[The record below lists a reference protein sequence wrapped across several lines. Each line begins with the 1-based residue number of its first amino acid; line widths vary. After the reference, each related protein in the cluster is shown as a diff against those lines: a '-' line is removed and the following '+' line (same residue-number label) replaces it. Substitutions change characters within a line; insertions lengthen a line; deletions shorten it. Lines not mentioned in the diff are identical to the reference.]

1 MKRGYRTARRSMK
14 SKPVKKTPVR
24 GRKAMPKRSKKSMP
38 KTKKAMPK
46 TKKAKKPKSKSKP
59 KSKPK
64 SRSKSVHSSVKYSDV
79 RKCIVLFK
87 KYGLMK
93 SSDLVKWMNKNHPDK
108 VDNATPELTDDYK
121 VITGCFPIRK
131 KIFNLMKSM
140 SNVELSAPKKKSLL
154 EINGGMYGMGGMYDD
169 DEPVE

>member
-24 GRKAMPKRSKKSMP
+24 GRKAMPKTKKAMPKRTKKSMP
-38 KTKKAMPK
+38 KTKKSMPK
-46 TKKAKKPKSKSKP
+46 TKKAKKPKSKKP

-87 KYGLMK
+87 KYIYNK
-93 SSDLVKWMNKNHPDK
+93 SRWNKFFSK
-108 VDNATPELTDDYK
+108 
-121 VITGCFPIRK
+121 
-131 KIFNLMKSM
+131 
-140 SNVELSAPKKKSLL
+140 
-154 EINGGMYGMGGMYDD
+154 
-169 DEPVE
+169 

>member
-14 SKPVKKTPVR
+14 RKPVKKTPVR
-24 GRKAMPKRSKKSMP
+24 GRKSMP

-46 TKKAKKPKSKSKP
+46 TKKSKKSKSKKPKSKKA
-59 KSKPK
+59 KSK
-64 SRSKSVHSSVKYSDV
+64 SKSKSKYFNSSVKYSDV

-108 VDNATPELTDDYK
+108 VVNATPELTDDYK
-121 VITGCFPIRK
+121 VITGCFSIRK

-154 EINGGMYGMGGMYDD
+154 EINGGMYDD
-169 DEPVE
+169 DGLEPVE

>member
-14 SKPVKKTPVR
+14 RKPVKKTPVR
-24 GRKAMPKRSKKSMP
+24 GRKSMPKTKKAMPKRSKKSMP
-38 KTKKAMPK
+38 KTKKAKSKPK
-46 TKKAKKPKSKSKP
+46 SKSKSKP

-154 EINGGMYGMGGMYDD
+154 EINGGMYGM
-169 DEPVE
+169 EPVE